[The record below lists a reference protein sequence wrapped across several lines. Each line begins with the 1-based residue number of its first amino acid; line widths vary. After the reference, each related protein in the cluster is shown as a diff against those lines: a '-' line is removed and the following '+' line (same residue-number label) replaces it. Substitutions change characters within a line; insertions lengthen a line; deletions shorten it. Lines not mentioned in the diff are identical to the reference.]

1 MMGVM
6 AELHDDVDVGFRE
19 LSRAAR
25 AVATGMSGAART
37 RTQRDTERATHEL
50 NRLRGQDHSPE
61 R

>member
-1 MMGVM
+1 MMAVM

-25 AVATGMSGAART
+25 AVATGMTGAARA
-37 RTQRDTERATHEL
+37 RTQRDTDRAVQEL
-50 NRLRGQDHSPE
+50 KQLRDPSPE